1 MGAIGNR
8 PRCIPLGGLALG
20 LGVAICAWPAA
31 AAGVDSRA
39 YTCAGLQSL
48 IAARGFVFISQAT
61 FGDFV
66 VADRSI
72 CSGGQIIETRS
83 VVTSDNAQCLVN
95 YCVGRGSGTAGGGG
109 GM

>member
-1 MGAIGNR
+1 MGHTGDSPQRRA
-8 PRCIPLGGLALG
+8 LGGLALG
-20 LGVAICAWPAA
+20 LAMAIFVSPAA

-83 VVTSDNAQCLVN
+83 IATSDNAQCLVN
-95 YCVGRGSGTAGGGG
+95 YCVGRGSGAAGGGG
-109 GM
+109 M